1 MVGSVLGY
9 GRGDNAPQQNA
20 VTLGGLTTIM
30 ANGKHGDSPLSDLT
44 IHGGHPF
51 PPEIEALLLRIQAI
65 GRQLGRWPL
74 GENWPFGMR
83 EMDWAR
89 GKELDAAK
97 RDLGHLLEML
107 ESGRGDDILMNP
119 LTGKPLSAK

>member
-1 MVGSVLGY
+1 
-9 GRGDNAPQQNA
+9 
-20 VTLGGLTTIM
+20 
-30 ANGKHGDSPLSDLT
+30 
-44 IHGGHPF
+44 
-51 PPEIEALLLRIQAI
+51 
-65 GRQLGRWPL
+65 
-74 GENWPFGMR
+74 
-83 EMDWAR
+83 MDWAR